1 MAISK
6 LRQNIQDAIAHANG
20 DNEKAALNVC
30 TILEDMIGLEG
41 NGWFDG
47 DKEVLKAI
55 SDFYDNR

>member
-6 LRQNIQDAIAHANG
+6 LRQNIQEAITHANG

-30 TILEDMIGLEG
+30 AVIEDMIGLEG